1 MFNNMLLAISDLIVD
16 GAIYYP
22 GFDPKEAEQLAA
34 KGIGGPFEL
43 VCSILMVG
51 MFVFILATFFI
62 KKETIRIAASF
73 LCALDAIAALILYPI
88 NQMSIGAELTTAIL
102 GMLLIGVIF
111 GVVSG
116 IVRILNEKKMRAL
129 EAQALAAAATAP
141 DKRPGGRRFDD

>member
-22 GFDPKEAEQLAA
+22 GFDPKAAEKLSAS
-34 KGIGGPFEL
+34 GIGGPFEL

-62 KKETIRIAASF
+62 KKETLRIAASF

-129 EAQALAAAATAP
+129 EAQAIAAAANAP